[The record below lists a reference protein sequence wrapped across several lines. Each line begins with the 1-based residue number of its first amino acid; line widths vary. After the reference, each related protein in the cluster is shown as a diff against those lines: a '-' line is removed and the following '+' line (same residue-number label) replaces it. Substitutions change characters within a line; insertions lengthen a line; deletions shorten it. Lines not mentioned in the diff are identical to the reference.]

1 MFRQGS
7 VMADSVYG
15 LTADSISSCMRGRIR
30 GYVVAGLIYVMVFL
44 DIISAFGQYI
54 YPILKSGICH
64 QWAAPR
70 GGLGGLV
77 PPFTSRQDQ
86 FSNSSKF
93 DEKILVLE

>member
-77 PPFTSRQDQ
+77 PPPPLLLA
-86 FSNSSKF
+86 
-93 DEKILVLE
+93 KINFLLVQIR